1 MKTKIYKNLDV
12 KRVIAF
18 IPKEHVHVRIYIE
31 FKDQSIILQEA
42 TIDAILRA
50 YINVSFHPYKKAYE
64 LILKKVEDRKP
75 GYAEYQHIESD
86 RSEDEVINEMMNIF
100 R

>member
-1 MKTKIYKNLDV
+1 MKPRIYRNEDV

-18 IPKEHVHVRIYIE
+18 IPKGHMHVRLYIE

-64 LILKKVEDRKP
+64 LILKKIENRKF

-86 RSEDEVINEMMNIF
+86 KSEDEVINEMINILE
-100 R
+100 